1 VVEAMIECR
10 SREDRLYVLATVCK
24 QKGITPNGSTY
35 MSVIQAVCCG
45 KFLLTK
51 AKARE
56 LASTLTSAYKHDHWA
71 EILGE
76 TQTIIEQTDIIIQR
90 PDIILPEKG
99 KFTIKQE
106 AKIMFQIAQKDTFNG
121 VGRLHFAEVQYEL
134 GALTADQIIGVWQ
147 ATYPNKTIEQQGNI
161 FLIYWQGKEEVRNQR
176 NNLTPS
182 VPKSLVMAASK
193 DYYVEPELEKDCE
206 PANKDKL
213 LVGEVAED
221 TEGCVEEADLQEG

>member
-1 VVEAMIECR
+1 MIECK

-76 TQTIIEQTDIIIQR
+76 TTIEQTDIITQR
-90 PDIILPEKG
+90 PDIALPQKG
-99 KFTIKQE
+99 KYTIKQE
-106 AKIMFQIAQKDTFNG
+106 AKMLFQIAQKDTFNG
-121 VGRLHFAEVQYEL
+121 VGRLQLTEVQYEL
-134 GALTADQIIGVWQ
+134 GALTADQIIGIWQ
-147 ATYPNKTIEQQGNI
+147 ATYPNKTIEQQGSI
-161 FLIYWQGKEEVRNQR
+161 FLIYWQGKDEVRNQR
-176 NNLTPS
+176 NNLAPS

-206 PANKDKL
+206 PANKPSDNIIC
-213 LVGEVAED
+213 GEVSVDDSGVVADEED
-221 TEGCVEEADLQEG
+221 PQEV